1 MTRFWLSRCNRA
13 GKESQ
18 VKKRAYK
25 GGREEGRSGQSG
37 IPGASN
43 MVEVSGTSRYRRFC
57 CIWRA
62 FERIWWVWTS
72 FSKQLAAFKDKVLIC
87 ALWQYVSSWC
97 IRELLQGLVK
107 THFWLLVPEMLLHL
121 DLGRGGGL
129 PQNLHFQQFHMPSWC
144 CDSQNT
150 GKSIDLRHTAFQI
163 VCLHV
168 LISKKKK
175 NLNAHPR
182 YIFFIPPQIIDKLPC
197 QYLLCIFAS

>member
-107 THFWLLVPEMLLHL
+107 THFWLLVPEMLLQL
-121 DLGRGGGL
+121 DLGRGWRVAPELAL
-129 PQNLHFQQFHMPSWC
+129 PTVLHAKLMLWFTEHREEHWLKAHSL
-144 CDSQNT
+144 SN
-150 GKSIDLRHTAFQI
+150 
-163 VCLHV
+163 CL
-168 LISKKKK
+168 
-175 NLNAHPR
+175 
-182 YIFFIPPQIIDKLPC
+182 
-197 QYLLCIFAS
+197 FARPY